1 VEAGFISFLP
11 EELRAKMPS
20 RSPVNNHCLD
30 RLLAVCRI
38 VRVATNKLSSGVL
51 SLLIGGSRLAVEA
64 IHRIPNSQP
73 EPGHR
78 SARSTRS
85 RAHSSARVGVE
96 LMRKP
101 TRRRL

>member
-11 EELRAKMPS
+11 QELRDKMPS
-20 RSPVNNHCLD
+20 RSPVNDHCL

-78 SARSTRS
+78 SARSTRF